1 MSNKY
6 TPYFDLPPNQLDEK
20 QATLELE
27 ELTRLIAYHDRL
39 YEDAQPE
46 IHDSEYD
53 ALRIR
58 NSEIENLFP
67 HLVRPDSPSAKVGAP
82 PSGKFQKIKHELP
95 MLSLGNAF
103 TYEDI
108 DNFLKGIRSFIIEL
122 KNPSIPIQLVGEPKI
137 DGVSCALRYENQKLM
152 LGATRGDGIEGEDV
166 TNNVKT
172 IKDIP
177 KQLPPTAP
185 KILEIRGE
193 IYMADEEFLKFNKE
207 QEEKG
212 EKIFANPRNAAAGSL
227 RQLDPKITASR
238 PLRFFGYALG
248 VISEP
253 IAATQWEA
261 RERIAS
267 WGFKLNKPAK
277 ILNNIGEIRQYYEE
291 IQSKRSVFGFSID
304 GVVYKINRI
313 DLQERLS
320 SISRSPRWAIAHK
333 FSPEKGKTHIR
344 DIKIQVGRV
353 GSLTPIAELEPI
365 NIGGVLV
372 SRATLHNQDE
382 IERKDFRK
390 GDLVVVQ
397 RAGDVI
403 PQVVSVVLTDRPKGA
418 KPYKFPKKCPICN
431 STTAREHFES
441 VRYCTGGLYCQA
453 QALERLKYFV
463 SRNAFDI
470 EGLGEKNVEMFYNE
484 SLVKDPTDIFKLEE
498 RLSKPAQNL
507 NMAEKIVPLEEREGW
522 GVKSAN
528 NLFRA
533 IRDRRQI
540 SFDRFLYALGI
551 RHVGETTAKIIARNY
566 LSFYAFMLSA
576 IASKD
581 KNSVAYEHL
590 INISGFG
597 TTAGDAIVDFFCEDH
612 NVKVIK
618 ELMSLIE
625 ISEYEPAF
633 SVESKLAGKTIV
645 FTGTLDKMSRSEA
658 KAKAESLGANFSNSI
673 SKNTDYVVAGT
684 NAGSKL
690 RKAMDLGLTVILEN
704 DWFKIVDENR

>member
-1 MSNKY
+1 MDTKY
-6 TPYFDLPPNQLDEK
+6 TPYFDIPPDQLDEK

-27 ELTRLIAYHDRL
+27 ELARLIAYHDRL

-67 HLVRPDSPSAKVGAP
+67 HLVRPDSPSAKVGVP

-103 TYEDI
+103 SYEDI
-108 DNFLKGIRSFIIEL
+108 DNFLNGIRSFIIEL
-122 KNPSIPIQLVGEPKI
+122 KNPSIPIQLVGEPKV
-137 DGVSCALRYENQKLM
+137 DGVSCSLRYENQKLV

-227 RQLDPKITASR
+227 RQLDPKITATR

-261 RERIAS
+261 RERIVS

-277 ILNNIGEIRQYYEE
+277 ILNNIVEIRQYYEG
-291 IQSKRSVFGFSID
+291 IQSKRSGFGFSID

-313 DLQERLS
+313 NLQERLG

-403 PQVVSVVLTDRPKGA
+403 PQVVSVVLTDRPKDA

-431 STTAREHFES
+431 STTAREQFES

-484 SLVKDPTDIFKLEE
+484 GLVKDPTDIFKLEE
-498 RLSKPAQNL
+498 RLSKLSQNF

-533 IRDRRQI
+533 IRDRMQI

-551 RHVGETTAKIIARNY
+551 RHVGETSAKIIARNY
-566 LSFYAFMLSA
+566 LFFYDFMKSA

-581 KNSVAYEHL
+581 KNSVEYEHL
-590 INISGFG
+590 INISGIG
-597 TTAGDAIVDFFCEDH
+597 TAAGDAIVDFFCEDH
-612 NVKVIK
+612 NVKVIE

-625 ISEYEPAF
+625 ISDYEPTF
-633 SVESKLAGKTIV
+633 SVKSKLAGKTIV

-658 KAKAESLGANFSNSI
+658 KAKAESLGANVSNSI
-673 SKNTDYVVAGT
+673 SKKTDYVVTGT

-690 RKAMDLGLTVILEN
+690 RKAMDLGIKVISEK
-704 DWFKIVDENR
+704 DWFKIVDESL